1 MKMSFNVKLVGDEGI
16 FKFIDNEDGVLK
28 TRKMSRFLERY
39 HSFFQNL
46 DQLELSSEL
55 NYVQLTELIAKLND
69 RLDDNLEI
77 DEEVR
82 AFIEQN
88 RYAIDEQRI
97 AGITIKEY
105 DNRWNLELQ
114 QFEEIVNRE
123 ISRPLKPQQVQAS
136 FYLATMKRAAN
147 FSVPGAGKTA
157 MTYGAFAYLS
167 SVSMDEVNKL
177 LVIAPL
183 NAFEAWRT
191 EFIEVFGDKRQ
202 LSFMNLKDFDN
213 PADIRTNWGIAN
225 VIVINYESLF
235 GWKLSVLNALID
247 EKTMIAFD
255 EVHRIKNPVGK
266 RARNALELGKQARYH
281 YVLTGTPIPN
291 SYRDI
296 YNFLHLLYD
305 NEYESFFGWDI
316 HELEVSNANE
326 INEKMQPFFWR
337 TTKKDL
343 NVPEAEPDQLV
354 IVQPSSR
361 QADLS
366 KTIHEVE
373 TNVLGRYIRLLQAS
387 TNPALLTEKINLQ
400 DVGFLFDEI
409 DYSLESALDSVE
421 QSRTKQRMY
430 LDAGVDS
437 MVTPKFVAG
446 MQLIE
451 QLVAEGKKVIVWGM
465 FVGTMHKVNNEL
477 KEKGILSHLIY
488 GQTPKEDRVELINQ
502 FRSGPVQVLISNPAT
517 LGESISL
524 HQTVHDAVYFEYNF
538 NLTFLLQSRDR
549 IHRLG
554 LADDQYTRYY
564 YLMTEGNKA
573 HNGFIDRLVYNRL
586 KEKEA
591 MMMNAIEGSQLIP
604 EVTDDYLEDVK
615 CVILASERKDN
626 TGGK

>member
-28 TRKMSRFLERY
+28 TRKMSRILERY
-39 HSFFQNL
+39 HSYFQNL

-69 RLDDNLEI
+69 RLDNNLEI
-77 DEEVR
+77 DEEVQ

-105 DNRWNLELQ
+105 DKRWNLEVQ
-114 QFEEIVNRE
+114 QFEEIVDRE
-123 ISRPLKPQQVQAS
+123 ISRPLKPQQIQAS

-167 SVSMDEVNKL
+167 SSAVNEVNKV
-177 LVIAPL
+177 LVISPL

-191 EFIEVFGDKRQ
+191 EFNEVFGDKRQ
-202 LSFMNLKDFDN
+202 LYFMNLKDFDN
-213 PADIRTNWGIAN
+213 PGDIRTNWGVAN
-225 VIVINYESLF
+225 VIVINYEALF

-247 EKTMIAFD
+247 EKTMIVFD

-291 SYRDI
+291 SYKDV

-316 HELEVSNANE
+316 NDLEVSNAEE
-326 INEKMQPFFWR
+326 INEKIQPFFWR

-343 NVPEAEPDQLV
+343 NVPEAESDQLV
-354 IVQPSSR
+354 IIQPSNS
-361 QADLS
+361 QADLA

-387 TNPALLTEKINLQ
+387 TNPALLTEKINLH
-400 DVGFLFDEI
+400 DLGFLSDEI
-409 DYSLESALDSVE
+409 DYSLESALDSAE
-421 QSRTKQRMY
+421 QRKAKQRMY
-430 LDAGVDS
+430 LEAGLDT
-437 MVTPKFVAG
+437 MVTPKFLAG

-465 FVGTMHKVNNEL
+465 FVGTMHKINNEL

-488 GQTPKEDRVELINQ
+488 GQTPKKDRVELINQ

-524 HQTVHDAVYFEYNF
+524 HQSVHDAVYFEYNF
-538 NLTFLLQSRDR
+538 NLTFMLQSRDR

-554 LADDQYTRYY
+554 LDNNQYTRYY
-564 YLMTEGNKA
+564 YLMTDGNKA
-573 HNGFIDRLVYNRL
+573 HSGFIDQLVYDRL

-591 MMMNAIEGSQLIP
+591 VMMNAIEGNQLLP
-604 EVTDDYLEDVK
+604 EVTDDYLKDVK
-615 CVILASERKDN
+615 RIISESQIGRV
-626 TGGK
+626 

>member
-1 MKMSFNVKLVGDEGI
+1 MKMSSNVRLESQDGTFKL
-16 FKFIDNEDGVLK
+16 IDNEKGILK
-28 TRKMSRFLERY
+28 TRKFKRLLERY
-39 HSFFQNL
+39 QSFFENF

-69 RLDDNLEI
+69 RLDNNLEI
-77 DEEVR
+77 DEKVR

-97 AGITIKEY
+97 AGITIKKY
-105 DNRWNLELQ
+105 DKRWNLELQ
-114 QFEEIVNRE
+114 QFEEIVDRE
-123 ISRPLKPQQVQAS
+123 ISRPLKPQQIQAS

-167 SVSMDEVNKL
+167 SSAVNEVNKV
-177 LVIAPL
+177 LVISPL

-191 EFIEVFGDKRQ
+191 EFNEVFGDKRQ
-202 LSFMNLKDFDN
+202 LYFMNLKDFDN
-213 PADIRTNWGIAN
+213 PGDIRTNWGVAN
-225 VIVINYESLF
+225 VIVINYEALF

-247 EKTMIAFD
+247 EKTMIVFD

-281 YVLTGTPIPN
+281 FVLTGTPIPN
-291 SYRDI
+291 SYKDV
-296 YNFLHLLYD
+296 YNFLHLLYG

-316 HELEVSNANE
+316 HDLEVSNASE
-326 INEKMQPFFWR
+326 INEKLQPFFWR

-343 NVPEAEPDQLV
+343 NVPEAESDQLV
-354 IVQPSSR
+354 IVQPSNS
-361 QADLS
+361 QADLA

-387 TNPALLTEKINLQ
+387 TNPALLTEKINLH
-400 DVGFLFDEI
+400 DLGFLFDEI
-409 DYSLESALDSVE
+409 DYSVESALDSAE
-421 QSRTKQRMY
+421 QHKAKQRMY
-430 LDAGVDS
+430 LDAGADT
-437 MVTPKFVAG
+437 MVTPKFLAG
-446 MQLIE
+446 MQHIE

-465 FVGTMHKVNNEL
+465 FVGTMHKIDIEL

-524 HQTVHDAVYFEYNF
+524 HQSVHDAVYFEYNF
-538 NLTFLLQSRDR
+538 NLTFMLQSRDR

-554 LADDQYTRYY
+554 LSNDQYTRYY
-564 YLMTEGNKA
+564 YLMTDGNKA
-573 HNGFIDRLVYNRL
+573 HNGFIDQLVYDRL

-591 MMMNAIEGSQLIP
+591 VMMNAIEGNQLLP
-604 EVTDDYLEDVK
+604 EVTDDYLDDVK
-615 CVILASERKDN
+615 RIISESQ
-626 TGGK
+626 TGRV

>member
-28 TRKMSRFLERY
+28 TRKMSRILERY
-39 HSFFQNL
+39 HSYFQNL

-69 RLDDNLEI
+69 RLDNNLEI
-77 DEEVR
+77 DEEVQ

-105 DNRWNLELQ
+105 DKRWNLEVQ
-114 QFEEIVNRE
+114 QFEEIVDRE
-123 ISRPLKPQQVQAS
+123 ISRPLKPQQIQAS

-167 SVSMDEVNKL
+167 SSAVNEVNKV
-177 LVIAPL
+177 LVISPL

-191 EFIEVFGDKRQ
+191 EFNEVFGDKRQ
-202 LSFMNLKDFDN
+202 LYFMNLKEFDN
-213 PADIRTNWGIAN
+213 PGDIRTNWGVAN
-225 VIVINYESLF
+225 VIVINYEALF

-247 EKTMIAFD
+247 EKTMIVFD
-255 EVHRIKNPVGK
+255 EVHRIKNPEGK

-291 SYRDI
+291 SYKDV

-316 HELEVSNANE
+316 NDLEVSNAEE
-326 INEKMQPFFWR
+326 INEKIQPFFWR

-343 NVPEAEPDQLV
+343 NVPEAESDQLV
-354 IVQPSSR
+354 IIQPSNS
-361 QADLS
+361 QADLA

-387 TNPALLTEKINLQ
+387 TNPALLTEKINLH
-400 DVGFLFDEI
+400 DLGFLSDEI
-409 DYSLESALDSVE
+409 DYSLESALDSAE
-421 QSRTKQRMY
+421 QRKAKQRMY
-430 LDAGVDS
+430 LEAGLDT
-437 MVTPKFVAG
+437 MVTPKFLAG

-465 FVGTMHKVNNEL
+465 FVGTMHKINNEL

-524 HQTVHDAVYFEYNF
+524 HQSVHDAVYFEYNF
-538 NLTFLLQSRDR
+538 NLTFMLQSRDR

-554 LADDQYTRYY
+554 LDDNQYTRYY
-564 YLMTEGNKA
+564 YLMTDGNKA
-573 HNGFIDRLVYNRL
+573 HNGFIDQLVYDRL

-591 MMMNAIEGSQLIP
+591 VMMNAIEGNQLLP
-604 EVTDDYLEDVK
+604 EVTDDYLKDVK
-615 CVILASERKDN
+615 RIISESQIGRV
-626 TGGK
+626 

>member
-28 TRKMSRFLERY
+28 TRKMSRILERY
-39 HSFFQNL
+39 HSYFQNL

-69 RLDDNLEI
+69 RLDNNLEI
-77 DEEVR
+77 DEEVQ

-105 DNRWNLELQ
+105 DKRWNLEVQ
-114 QFEEIVNRE
+114 QFEEIVDRE
-123 ISRPLKPQQVQAS
+123 ISRPLKPQQIQAS

-167 SVSMDEVNKL
+167 SSAVNEVNKV
-177 LVIAPL
+177 LVISPL

-191 EFIEVFGDKRQ
+191 EFNEVFGDKRQ
-202 LSFMNLKDFDN
+202 LYFMNLKDFDN
-213 PADIRTNWGIAN
+213 PGDIRTNWGVAN
-225 VIVINYESLF
+225 VIVINYEAIF
-235 GWKLSVLNALID
+235 GWKLSVLNSLID
-247 EKTMIAFD
+247 EKTMIVFD

-291 SYRDI
+291 SYKDV

-316 HELEVSNANE
+316 NDLEVSNAEE
-326 INEKMQPFFWR
+326 INEKIQPFFWR

-343 NVPEAEPDQLV
+343 NVPEAESDQLV
-354 IVQPSSR
+354 IIQPSNS
-361 QADLS
+361 QADLA

-387 TNPALLTEKINLQ
+387 TNPALLTEKINLH
-400 DVGFLFDEI
+400 DLGFLSDEI
-409 DYSLESALDSVE
+409 DYSLESALDSAE
-421 QSRTKQRMY
+421 QRKAKQRLY
-430 LDAGVDS
+430 LEAGLNT
-437 MVTPKFVAG
+437 MVTPKFLAG

-465 FVGTMHKVNNEL
+465 FVGTMHKINNEL

-502 FRSGPVQVLISNPAT
+502 FHSGPVQVLISNPAT

-524 HQTVHDAVYFEYNF
+524 HQSVHDAVYFEYNF
-538 NLTFLLQSRDR
+538 NLTFMLQSRDR

-554 LADDQYTRYY
+554 LDDNQYTRYY
-564 YLMTEGNKA
+564 YLMTDGNKA
-573 HNGFIDRLVYNRL
+573 HNGFIDRLVYDRL

-591 MMMNAIEGSQLIP
+591 VMMNAIEGNLLLP

-615 CVILASERKDN
+615 RIISESQIGRV
-626 TGGK
+626 

>member
-1 MKMSFNVKLVGDEGI
+1 MSFNVKLVGDEGI

-28 TRKMSRFLERY
+28 TRKMSRILERY
-39 HSFFQNL
+39 HSYFQNL

-69 RLDDNLEI
+69 RLDNNLEI
-77 DEEVR
+77 DEEVQ

-105 DNRWNLELQ
+105 DKRWNLEVQ
-114 QFEEIVNRE
+114 QFEEIVDRE
-123 ISRPLKPQQVQAS
+123 ISRPLKPQQIQAS

-167 SVSMDEVNKL
+167 SSAVNEVNKV
-177 LVIAPL
+177 LVISPL

-191 EFIEVFGDKRQ
+191 EFNEVFGDKRQ
-202 LSFMNLKDFDN
+202 LYFMNLKDFDN
-213 PADIRTNWGIAN
+213 PGDIRTNWGVAN
-225 VIVINYESLF
+225 VIVINYEALF
-235 GWKLSVLNALID
+235 GWKLSVLNSLID
-247 EKTMIAFD
+247 EKTMIVFD

-291 SYRDI
+291 SYKDV

-316 HELEVSNANE
+316 NDLEVSNAEE
-326 INEKMQPFFWR
+326 INEKIQPFFWR

-343 NVPEAEPDQLV
+343 NVPEAESDQLV
-354 IVQPSSR
+354 IIQPSNS
-361 QADLS
+361 QADLA

-387 TNPALLTEKINLQ
+387 TNPALLTEKINLH
-400 DVGFLFDEI
+400 DLGFLSDEI
-409 DYSLESALDSVE
+409 DYSLESALDSAE
-421 QSRTKQRMY
+421 QRKAKQRLY
-430 LDAGVDS
+430 LEAGLNT
-437 MVTPKFVAG
+437 MVTPKFLAG

-465 FVGTMHKVNNEL
+465 FVGTMHKINNEL

-524 HQTVHDAVYFEYNF
+524 HQSVHDAVYFEYNF
-538 NLTFLLQSRDR
+538 NLTFMLQSRDR

-554 LADDQYTRYY
+554 LDDNQYTRYY
-564 YLMTEGNKA
+564 YLMTDGNKA
-573 HNGFIDRLVYNRL
+573 HNGFIDRLVYDRL

-591 MMMNAIEGSQLIP
+591 VMMNAIEGNLLLP

-615 CVILASERKDN
+615 RIISESQIGRV
-626 TGGK
+626 

>member
-1 MKMSFNVKLVGDEGI
+1 MSSNVRLVSLDGI
-16 FKFIDNEDGVLK
+16 FKFIDSDDGILK
-28 TRKMSRFLERY
+28 TRKVNRLLERY
-39 HSFFQNL
+39 QSFFQDTN
-46 DQLELSSEL
+46 QLVLSSEL
-55 NYVQLTELIAKLND
+55 NYVQLTNLIEKLND
-69 RLDDNLEI
+69 RLNGSLEVDQEI
-77 DEEVR
+77 R

-88 RYAIDEQRI
+88 HYTINEQRV
-97 AGITIKEY
+97 AGVTIKEY
-105 DNRWNLELQ
+105 DDRWNDELQ
-114 QFEEIVNRE
+114 QFKEVVDQE

-167 SVSMDEVNKL
+167 SLTMDEVNKL

-247 EKTMIAFD
+247 EKTMIVFD

-266 RARNALELGKQARYH
+266 RAQNALELGKQARYH

-291 SYRDI
+291 SYKDI

-326 INEKMQPFFWR
+326 INEKIQPFFWR

-354 IVQPSSR
+354 IVQQSSR
-361 QADLS
+361 QADLA

-400 DVGFLFDEI
+400 DLGFLFDEM
-409 DYSLESALDSVE
+409 DYSLGSALDSAE
-421 QSRTKQRMY
+421 QSRAKQRMY

-437 MVTPKFVAG
+437 MVTPKFLAG

-451 QLVAEGKKVIVWGM
+451 RLVAEGKKVIVWGM
-465 FVGTMHKVNNEL
+465 FVGTMHKIYNAL

-524 HQTVHDAVYFEYNF
+524 HQSVHDAVYFEYNF
-538 NLTFLLQSRDR
+538 NLTFMLQSRDR

-591 MMMNAIEGSQLIP
+591 VMMNAIEGSQLIP

-615 CVILASERKDN
+615 QVILASERKDN
-626 TGGK
+626 TGEE

>member
-28 TRKMSRFLERY
+28 TRKMSRILERY
-39 HSFFQNL
+39 HSYFQNL

-69 RLDDNLEI
+69 RLDNNLEI
-77 DEEVR
+77 DEEVQ

-105 DNRWNLELQ
+105 DKRWNLEVQ
-114 QFEEIVNRE
+114 QFEEIVDRE
-123 ISRPLKPQQVQAS
+123 ISRPLKPQQIQAS

-147 FSVPGAGKTA
+147 FNVPGAGKTA

-167 SVSMDEVNKL
+167 SSAVNEVNKV
-177 LVIAPL
+177 LVISPL

-191 EFIEVFGDKRQ
+191 EFNEVFGDKRQ
-202 LSFMNLKDFDN
+202 LYFMNLKDFDN
-213 PADIRTNWGIAN
+213 PGDIRTNWGVAN
-225 VIVINYESLF
+225 VIVINYEALF
-235 GWKLSVLNALID
+235 GWKLSVLNSLID
-247 EKTMIAFD
+247 EKTMIVFD

-291 SYRDI
+291 SYKDV

-316 HELEVSNANE
+316 NDLEVSNAEE
-326 INEKMQPFFWR
+326 INEKIQPFFWR

-343 NVPEAEPDQLV
+343 NVPEAESDQLV
-354 IVQPSSR
+354 IIQPSNS
-361 QADLS
+361 QADLA

-387 TNPALLTEKINLQ
+387 TNPALLTEKINLH
-400 DVGFLFDEI
+400 DLGFLSDEI
-409 DYSLESALDSVE
+409 DYSLESALDSAE
-421 QSRTKQRMY
+421 QRKAKQRLY
-430 LDAGVDS
+430 LEAGLNT
-437 MVTPKFVAG
+437 MVTPKFLAG

-465 FVGTMHKVNNEL
+465 FVGTMHKINNEL

-524 HQTVHDAVYFEYNF
+524 HQSVHDAVYFEYNF
-538 NLTFLLQSRDR
+538 NLTFMLQSRDR

-554 LADDQYTRYY
+554 LDDNQYTRYY
-564 YLMTEGNKA
+564 YLMTDGNKA
-573 HNGFIDRLVYNRL
+573 HNGFIDRLVYDRL

-591 MMMNAIEGSQLIP
+591 VMMNAIEGNLLLP

-615 CVILASERKDN
+615 RIISESQIGRV
-626 TGGK
+626 

>member
-1 MKMSFNVKLVGDEGI
+1 MSSNVRLVSLDGT
-16 FKFIDNEDGVLK
+16 FKFIDSDDGILK
-28 TRKMSRFLERY
+28 TRKVNRLLERY
-39 HSFFQNL
+39 QSFFQDI
-46 DQLELSSEL
+46 DQLVLSSEL
-55 NYVQLTELIAKLND
+55 NYVQLTDLIGKLND
-69 RLDDNLEI
+69 RLNGSLEVDQEI
-77 DEEVR
+77 R

-88 RYAIDEQRI
+88 HYAINEQRV
-97 AGITIKEY
+97 AGMTIKEY
-105 DNRWNLELQ
+105 DGRWNDELQ
-114 QFEEIVNRE
+114 QFKEVVDQE
-123 ISRPLKPQQVQAS
+123 ISRPLKSQQVQAS
-136 FYLATMKRAAN
+136 FYLATMRRAAN

-167 SVSMDEVNKL
+167 SSALDEVNKL

-247 EKTMIAFD
+247 EKAMIVFD

-291 SYRDI
+291 SYKDI

-305 NEYESFFGWDI
+305 NEYESFFGWNI

-354 IVQPSSR
+354 IIQPSSR

-400 DVGFLFDEI
+400 DLGFLFDEI
-409 DYSLESALDSVE
+409 DYSLGSALDSAE
-421 QSRTKQRMY
+421 QSRAKQRMY

-437 MVTPKFVAG
+437 MVTPKFLAG

-465 FVGTMHKVNNEL
+465 FVGTMNKIYNTL

-524 HQTVHDAVYFEYNF
+524 HQSVHDAVYFEYNF
-538 NLTFLLQSRDR
+538 NLTFMLQSRDR

-591 MMMNAIEGSQLIP
+591 VMMNAIEGSQLIP

-615 CVILASERKDN
+615 QVILASERKDN
-626 TGGK
+626 TGEE

>member
-1 MKMSFNVKLVGDEGI
+1 MSFNVKLVGDEGI

-28 TRKMSRFLERY
+28 TRKMSRILERY
-39 HSFFQNL
+39 HSYFQNL

-69 RLDDNLEI
+69 RLDNNLEI
-77 DEEVR
+77 DEEVQ

-105 DNRWNLELQ
+105 DKRWNLEVQ
-114 QFEEIVNRE
+114 QFEEIVDRE
-123 ISRPLKPQQVQAS
+123 ISRPLKPQQIQAS

-167 SVSMDEVNKL
+167 SSAVNEVNKV
-177 LVIAPL
+177 LVISPL

-191 EFIEVFGDKRQ
+191 EFNEVFGDKRQ
-202 LSFMNLKDFDN
+202 LYFMNLKEFDN
-213 PADIRTNWGIAN
+213 PGDIRTNWGVAN
-225 VIVINYESLF
+225 VIVINYEALF

-247 EKTMIAFD
+247 EKTMIVFD
-255 EVHRIKNPVGK
+255 EVHRIKNPEGK

-291 SYRDI
+291 SYKDV

-316 HELEVSNANE
+316 NDLEVSNAEE
-326 INEKMQPFFWR
+326 INEKIQPFFWR

-343 NVPEAEPDQLV
+343 NVPEAESDQLV
-354 IVQPSSR
+354 IIQPSNS
-361 QADLS
+361 QADLA

-387 TNPALLTEKINLQ
+387 TNPALLTEKINLH
-400 DVGFLFDEI
+400 DLGFLSDEI
-409 DYSLESALDSVE
+409 DYSLESALDSAE
-421 QSRTKQRMY
+421 QRKAKQRMY
-430 LDAGVDS
+430 LEAGLDT
-437 MVTPKFVAG
+437 MVTPKFLAG

-465 FVGTMHKVNNEL
+465 FVGTMHKINNEL

-524 HQTVHDAVYFEYNF
+524 HQSVHDAVYFEYNF
-538 NLTFLLQSRDR
+538 NLTFMLQSRDR

-554 LADDQYTRYY
+554 LDDNQYTRYY
-564 YLMTEGNKA
+564 YLMTDGNKA
-573 HNGFIDRLVYNRL
+573 HNGFIDQLVYDRL

-591 MMMNAIEGSQLIP
+591 VMMNAIEGNQLLP
-604 EVTDDYLEDVK
+604 EVTDDYLKDVK
-615 CVILASERKDN
+615 RIISESQIGRV
-626 TGGK
+626 

>member
-114 QFEEIVNRE
+114 QFEEIVDRE
-123 ISRPLKPQQVQAS
+123 ISRPLKPQQIQAS

-167 SVSMDEVNKL
+167 SSAVNEVNKV
-177 LVIAPL
+177 LVISPL

-191 EFIEVFGDKRQ
+191 EFIEVFGDKRS
-202 LSFMNLKDFDN
+202 LHFMNLKDFDN
-213 PADIRTNWGIAN
+213 PGDIRTNWGIAN
-225 VIVINYESLF
+225 VTVINYESLF

-247 EKTMIAFD
+247 ENTMIVFD
-255 EVHRIKNPVGK
+255 EVHRIKNPAGK
-266 RARNALELGKQARYH
+266 RAQSALELGKQARYH

-291 SYRDI
+291 SYKDI

-305 NEYESFFGWDI
+305 NEYESFFSWDI
-316 HELEVSNANE
+316 HDLEASNANE
-326 INEKMQPFFWR
+326 INKKLQPFFWR

-343 NVPEAEPDQLV
+343 NVPEAEPDQRIV
-354 IVQPSSR
+354 VQPSGR
-361 QADLS
+361 QIDLA

-387 TNPALLTEKINLQ
+387 TNPALLTEKINLN
-400 DVGFLFDEI
+400 DLGFLFDEI
-409 DYSLESALDSVE
+409 DYSIESALDQVE
-421 QSRTKQRMY
+421 QNKAKQRMY
-430 LDAGVDS
+430 FDAGVDS
-437 MVTPKFVAG
+437 MVTPKFTTG

-465 FVGTMHKVNNEL
+465 FVGTMHKIYNEL
-477 KEKGILSHLIY
+477 SEKGILSHLIY
-488 GQTPKEDRVELINQ
+488 GQTPKEDRVELINE
-502 FRSGPVQVLISNPAT
+502 FRNGPVQVLISNPAT

-524 HQTVHDAVYFEYNF
+524 HQSVHDAVYFEYNF
-538 NLTFLLQSRDR
+538 NLTFMLQSRDR

-554 LADDQYTRYY
+554 LDDNQYTRYY
-564 YLMTEGNKA
+564 YLMTDGNNA
-573 HNGFIDRLVYNRL
+573 HNGFIDQLVYDRL

-591 MMMNAIEGSQLIP
+591 VMMNAIEGNLLLP
-604 EVTDDYLEDVK
+604 EVGDDYLEDVK
-615 CVILASERKDN
+615 KVIKKIRI
-626 TGGK
+626 

>member
-1 MKMSFNVKLVGDEGI
+1 MSFNVKLVGGEGI

-28 TRKMSRFLERY
+28 TRKMSRFFERY

-69 RLDDNLEI
+69 RLDDILEI

-123 ISRPLKPQQVQAS
+123 ISRPLKSQQIQAS

-167 SVSMDEVNKL
+167 SSAVNEVNKV
-177 LVIAPL
+177 LVISPL

-191 EFIEVFGDKRQ
+191 EFIEVFGDKRS
-202 LSFMNLKDFDN
+202 LHFMNLKDFDN
-213 PADIRTNWGIAN
+213 PGDIRTNWGIAN
-225 VIVINYESLF
+225 VTVINYESLF

-247 EKTMIAFD
+247 ENTMIVFD
-255 EVHRIKNPVGK
+255 EVHRIKNPAGK
-266 RARNALELGKQARYH
+266 RAQSALELGKQARYH

-291 SYRDI
+291 SYKDI

-305 NEYESFFGWDI
+305 NEYESFFSWDI
-316 HELEVSNANE
+316 HDLEASNANE
-326 INEKMQPFFWR
+326 INEKLQPFFWR

-343 NVPEAEPDQLV
+343 NVPEAEPDQRIV
-354 IVQPSSR
+354 VQPSGR
-361 QADLS
+361 QIDLA

-387 TNPALLTEKINLQ
+387 TNPALLTEKINFQ
-400 DVGFLFDEI
+400 DLGFLFDEI
-409 DYSLESALDSVE
+409 DYTLGSALDSAE
-421 QSRTKQRMY
+421 QSRAKQRMY
-430 LDAGVDS
+430 LDADVDS
-437 MVTPKFVAG
+437 MVTPKFLEG

-465 FVGTMHKVNNEL
+465 FVGTMHKINNEL

-488 GQTPKEDRVELINQ
+488 GQTPKKDRVELINE
-502 FRSGPVQVLISNPAT
+502 FRNGPVQVLISNPAT

-524 HQTVHDAVYFEYNF
+524 HQSVHDAVYFEYNF
-538 NLTFLLQSRDR
+538 NLTFMLQSRDR

-554 LADDQYTRYY
+554 LDDNQYTRYY
-564 YLMTEGNKA
+564 YLMTDGNNA
-573 HNGFIDRLVYNRL
+573 HNGFIDQLVYDRL
-586 KEKEA
+586 KEKETV
-591 MMMNAIEGSQLIP
+591 MMNAIEGNLLLP
-604 EVTDDYLEDVK
+604 EVGDDYLEDVK
-615 CVILASERKDN
+615 KVIKKIRI
-626 TGGK
+626 

>member
-1 MKMSFNVKLVGDEGI
+1 MSFNVKLVGGEGI

-28 TRKMSRFLERY
+28 TRKMSRFFERY

-69 RLDDNLEI
+69 RLDDILEI

-123 ISRPLKPQQVQAS
+123 ISRPLKSQQIQAS

-167 SVSMDEVNKL
+167 SSAVNEVNKV
-177 LVIAPL
+177 LVISPL

-191 EFIEVFGDKRQ
+191 EFIEVFGDKRS
-202 LSFMNLKDFDN
+202 LHFMNLKDFDN
-213 PADIRTNWGIAN
+213 PGDIRTNWGIAN
-225 VIVINYESLF
+225 VTVINYESLF

-247 EKTMIAFD
+247 ENTMIVFD
-255 EVHRIKNPVGK
+255 EVHRIKNPAGK
-266 RARNALELGKQARYH
+266 RAQSALELGKQARYH

-291 SYRDI
+291 SYKDI

-305 NEYESFFGWDI
+305 NEYESFFSWDI
-316 HELEVSNANE
+316 HDLEASNANE
-326 INEKMQPFFWR
+326 INEKLQPFFWR

-343 NVPEAEPDQLV
+343 NVPEAEPDQRIV
-354 IVQPSSR
+354 VQPSGR
-361 QADLS
+361 QIDLA

-387 TNPALLTEKINLQ
+387 TNPALLTEKINFQ
-400 DVGFLFDEI
+400 DLGFLFDEI
-409 DYSLESALDSVE
+409 DYTLGSALDSAE
-421 QSRTKQRMY
+421 QSRAKQRMY
-430 LDAGVDS
+430 LDADVDS
-437 MVTPKFVAG
+437 MVTPKFLEG

-465 FVGTMHKVNNEL
+465 FVGTMHKINNEL

-488 GQTPKEDRVELINQ
+488 GQTPKEVRVELINE
-502 FRSGPVQVLISNPAT
+502 FRNGPVQVLISNPAT

-524 HQTVHDAVYFEYNF
+524 HQSVHDAVYFEYNF
-538 NLTFLLQSRDR
+538 NLTFMLQSRDR

-554 LADDQYTRYY
+554 LDDNQYTRYY
-564 YLMTEGNKA
+564 YLMTDGNNA
-573 HNGFIDRLVYNRL
+573 HNGFIDQLVYDRL
-586 KEKEA
+586 KEKETV
-591 MMMNAIEGSQLIP
+591 MMNAIEGNLLLP
-604 EVTDDYLEDVK
+604 EVGDDYLEDVK
-615 CVILASERKDN
+615 KVIKKIRI
-626 TGGK
+626 

>member
-28 TRKMSRFLERY
+28 TRKMSRILERY
-39 HSFFQNL
+39 HSYFQNL

-69 RLDDNLEI
+69 RLDNNLEI
-77 DEEVR
+77 DEEVQ

-105 DNRWNLELQ
+105 DKRWNLEVQ
-114 QFEEIVNRE
+114 QFEEIVDRE
-123 ISRPLKPQQVQAS
+123 ISRPLKPQQIQAS

-167 SVSMDEVNKL
+167 SSAVNEVNKV
-177 LVIAPL
+177 LVISPL

-191 EFIEVFGDKRQ
+191 EFNEVFGDKRQ
-202 LSFMNLKDFDN
+202 LYFMNLKDFDN
-213 PADIRTNWGIAN
+213 PGDIRTNWGVAN
-225 VIVINYESLF
+225 VIVINYEALF

-247 EKTMIAFD
+247 EKTMIVFD

-291 SYRDI
+291 SYKDV

-316 HELEVSNANE
+316 NDLEVSNAEE
-326 INEKMQPFFWR
+326 INEKIQPFFWR

-343 NVPEAEPDQLV
+343 NVPEAESDQLV
-354 IVQPSSR
+354 VIQPSNS
-361 QADLS
+361 QADLA
-366 KTIHEVE
+366 KIIHEVE

-387 TNPALLTEKINLQ
+387 TNPALLTEKINLH
-400 DVGFLFDEI
+400 DLGFLSDEI
-409 DYSLESALDSVE
+409 DYSLESALDSAE
-421 QSRTKQRMY
+421 QRKAKQRLY
-430 LDAGVDS
+430 LKAGLNTI
-437 MVTPKFVAG
+437 VTPKFLAG

-465 FVGTMHKVNNEL
+465 FVGTMHKINNEL

-488 GQTPKEDRVELINQ
+488 GQTPKEERVELINQ

-524 HQTVHDAVYFEYNF
+524 HQSVHDAVYFEYNF
-538 NLTFLLQSRDR
+538 NLTFMLQSRDR

-554 LADDQYTRYY
+554 LDDNQYTRYY
-564 YLMTEGNKA
+564 YLMTDGNKA
-573 HNGFIDRLVYNRL
+573 HNGFIDRLVYDRL

-591 MMMNAIEGSQLIP
+591 VMMNAIEGNLLLP

-615 CVILASERKDN
+615 RIISESQIGRV
-626 TGGK
+626 